1 MSSENTKENSLLP
14 DSATVEIPDSAEKS
28 QSKDGKF
35 SSQRRRWIS
44 LPTAVGALM
53 LTGVGW
59 VGVTRVIMPLI
70 LFGRQQAPPP
80 TPVPLSQPELTTIEN
95 SSDYAA
101 SLDSRQSITLQP
113 RVAGQVIAIYVQSG
127 SRVQAGER
135 LLQIDANEQQAQL
148 SSRKAAVEAA
158 QAEIEAAQAEVAN
171 AQDIRKSLQ
180 ARKDA
185 VMSNVKLAQWEYQ
198 RYQELVKKG
207 AISQQVLVQKRNA
220 WQTTRAELAQVEA
233 DIKAQNSAIAQAKAQ
248 VMRNTR
254 AMDQSKA
261 DVSEGKAQLQY
272 YTITAPFSGMI
283 GDIPIKE
290 GDFVDNATPLL
301 NLTQNQE
308 LEIEI
313 PIPLEKASALRP
325 GLQVKLLGDQGRVL
339 KTGQVSF
346 VAPNVNPA
354 TQSIQTKAKFTNFT
368 ERLRSAQFVQAR
380 VVWSTRPGLLVP
392 TTAISRLG
400 GKDFIFVAAPF
411 KDSGCQ
417 NNAQGPQASPSSP
430 PPPDQLVATQKLV
443 KLGKIV
449 GNNQEIVEGLSRQDR
464 IVTSGILQLQNCT
477 SIAEL

>member
-1 MSSENTKENSLLP
+1 
-14 DSATVEIPDSAEKS
+14 
-28 QSKDGKF
+28 
-35 SSQRRRWIS
+35 
-44 LPTAVGALM
+44 
-53 LTGVGW
+53 
-59 VGVTRVIMPLI
+59 
-70 LFGRQQAPPP
+70 
-80 TPVPLSQPELTTIEN
+80 
-95 SSDYAA
+95 
-101 SLDSRQSITLQP
+101 
-113 RVAGQVIAIYVQSG
+113 VIAIYVQSG

-207 AISQQVLVQKRNA
+207 AVSQQVLVQKRNA
-220 WQTTRAELAQVEA
+220 WQTTRAELVQVEA

-301 NLTQNQE
+301 NLTQNQK